1 MSFKRLEYERVWT
14 DKDHFPTYED
24 SETTVR
30 EDLQYHP
37 DVIKNF
43 LNTVLIAALEAKAAA
58 GTFGAT
64 DGDGA
69 ASTVQAVLDG
79 HLAHLRQLDEDVETL
94 ASGGVPS
101 VSRCTPVEFTTADWA
116 TVAGGYQ
123 FVIPQST
130 HRRTSSAFGYNIWE
144 NVNGALEDSTWNVT
158 GTTARHDAST
168 GSIVLEAEEAYAG
181 LVVFFGV

>member
-101 VSRCTPVEFTTADWA
+101 VSRCTPVEFPSSEW
-116 TVAGGYQ
+116 TVIDGGYRLT
-123 FVIPQST
+123 VPQSV
-130 HRRTSSAFGYNIWE
+130 HRRTSGAFGYNLWE
-144 NVNGALEDSTWNVT
+144 NVSGTLESSTWNT
-158 GTTARHDAST
+158 AGTTARYEVQT
-168 GSIVLEAEEAYAG
+168 GSIVFEAEEAYKG